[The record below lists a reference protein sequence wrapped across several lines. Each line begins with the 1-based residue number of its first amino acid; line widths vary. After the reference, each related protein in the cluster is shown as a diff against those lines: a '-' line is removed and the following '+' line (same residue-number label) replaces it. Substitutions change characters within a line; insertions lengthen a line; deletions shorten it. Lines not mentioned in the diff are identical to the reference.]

1 MPTIGRRHCSGAE
14 KLRKYM
20 ITQKNRRKEVGMKT
34 ENSNDDGTGL
44 IMFIMIVIITICCM
58 KTCDNSNEIIN
69 ILNQM
74 KK

>member
-1 MPTIGRRHCSGAE
+1 
-14 KLRKYM
+14 
-20 ITQKNRRKEVGMKT
+20 MKT

-69 ILNQM
+69 ILNQIE
-74 KK
+74 K